1 MPNSP
6 IQTIHLQA
14 EVPYE
19 LGSQRLDQV
28 AAQLFPEHSRSRLSA
43 WIKEGRLT
51 VDGAVLR
58 PRDPVHAGALLAL
71 QAEQEAQGEWL
82 AQDIALNIVYEDE
95 HLLVIDKPAGLV
107 VHPAAGHADGTLLN
121 ALLHHVPD
129 IVNVPR
135 AGIVHRLDKDTTGLM
150 VVAKTIEAHTQL
162 VAQLQARSVG
172 RIYEAIVIGQLTSG
186 GTVDAPIGRSS
197 AQRQRMAV
205 TAGGKS
211 AVTHYRVLERF
222 RSHTHVRVKLETGRT
237 HQIRVHM
244 SHIGYPL
251 VGDPVYAGRF
261 RIPPGASPTLVQELK
276 SFPRQALHARF
287 LELQHP
293 ATGLRMKWQSALPDD
308 FVWMLSLL
316 RQDRES
322 FVG

>member
-162 VAQLQARSVG
+162 VAQLQARNVG

-205 TAGGKS
+205 TAGGKP

>member
-205 TAGGKS
+205 TAGGKP

-276 SFPRQALHARF
+276 SFLVRRCMRASSNCSTRPPGCA
-287 LELQHP
+287 
-293 ATGLRMKWQSALPDD
+293 
-308 FVWMLSLL
+308 
-316 RQDRES
+316 
-322 FVG
+322 

>member
-19 LGSQRLDQV
+19 LGSQRLDQA

-205 TAGGKS
+205 TAGGKP